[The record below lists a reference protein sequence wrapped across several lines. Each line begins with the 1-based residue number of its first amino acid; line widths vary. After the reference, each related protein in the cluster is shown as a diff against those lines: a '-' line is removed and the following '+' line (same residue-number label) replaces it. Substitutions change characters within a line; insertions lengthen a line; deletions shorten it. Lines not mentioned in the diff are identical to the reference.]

1 MPYLLRL
8 CSPLQGLASR
18 NIKLHKGATMKKKRI
33 IFAGIAVLLVV
44 VVFALIASVPKWSE
58 KSFEAVVQETV
69 TMPDGETRLIV
80 ERTTEIYGNPLNS
93 LHIGEET
100 KLLDTNGNKISIEDL
115 QPGIKIKVTLK
126 DAFTEEIPFYYPT
139 VYEIEILENAL

>member
-1 MPYLLRL
+1 MVLV
-8 CSPLQGLASR
+8 
-18 NIKLHKGATMKKKRI
+18 
-33 IFAGIAVLLVV
+33 VLLVV
-44 VVFALIASVPKWSE
+44 AVIALLANIPKWSE

-69 TMPDGETRLIV
+69 TMQDGEIRLIV

-100 KLLDTNGNKISIEDL
+100 KLLDMDGNKISIEDL
-115 QPGIKIKVTLK
+115 QPGIKVKVTLK

-139 VYEIEILENAL
+139 VYEVKIIRSAS

>member
-1 MPYLLRL
+1 M
-8 CSPLQGLASR
+8 
-18 NIKLHKGATMKKKRI
+18 
-33 IFAGIAVLLVV
+33 LVV
-44 VVFALIASVPKWSE
+44 AVIALLANIPKWSE

-69 TMPDGETRLIV
+69 TMQDGEIRLIV

-100 KLLDTNGNKISIEDL
+100 KLLDMDGNKISIEDL
-115 QPGIKIKVTLK
+115 QPGIKVKVTLK

-139 VYEIEILENAL
+139 VYEVKIIRSAS

>member
-1 MPYLLRL
+1 
-8 CSPLQGLASR
+8 
-18 NIKLHKGATMKKKRI
+18 MKKKKI
-33 IFAGIAVLLVV
+33 YFVGIVILLVV
-44 VVFALIASVPKWSE
+44 AVIALLTSIPKWSE

-126 DAFTEEIPFYYPT
+126 DTFTEEIPFYYPT